1 MHNMSNKFYNYLS
14 DKIKN
19 FFKTSEIRH
28 GDKFFIQFDEE
39 YRVEEFYNTLKND
52 LDNVEEF
59 KYQHESSNVPFTTFT
74 SLLENGIKVVVVN
87 SNKVSVDYLVTLRN
101 QVTTQVGVWKD
112 TALLLI
118 CYNVIDSIYD
128 GMRNL
133 EKEDMPLNINI
144 IKDNLK
150 DEIDSS
156 KKLSKIDKVVT
167 KFYLDKKIE
176 DAFQTTLWDY
186 EDILSIINKGEI
198 EENDYK
204 NLGLFPDSMLGSYK
218 SPKAKENRLEENAEN
233 FNYVNL
239 CNQYDN
245 TKEELE
251 KRYDSTGVNL
261 LIKEDWP
268 TVDFNK
274 IHKSRE
280 KLLNFTKTLNYQE
293 NMNKFTNEGCLYWEK
308 SLKSTAAG
316 RRKRQIIIFNEDNK
330 VNEVTLKFKFD
341 GKLERTYLDKK
352 SLDICSVSNNT
363 LKINFGLLNNEPT
376 FKKVKYKHNNQARST
391 YEFNILVLPCKDDIL
406 LPIKDKYQINNKLN
420 KIVVIDDNN
429 EEISFGFGSNVQSY
443 TITQDNEVINI
454 YDEDT
459 ISIANDSAINENG
472 VINFNLVYND
482 LKIPIQI
489 KEDGTKSLPVESL
502 TIWKYKREYQENFIY
517 KNNKAVQ
524 GTNSFYLHEEF
535 KKYLKMEKE
544 LVNNSIAYGECEI
557 NGTIKKIDL
566 KLSDELQSVFD
577 RIINYYR
584 DIDNLPSLV
593 FLDNDLKLLYEE
605 FIEQYNNEI
614 ENIGKDAI
622 ISTDERKLNLI
633 KLGTIKYND
642 KILFTPLSPLNIAY
656 QLEILNQCQ
665 NEILDKPILERL
677 NPNNLLPYLYGD
689 VEKHGKNLLYKPI
702 YQKDAQEWIIFEK
715 SADVSISSTNAFIA
729 IVVKDKMNQFVSHFK
744 YLFDKKANAPIKL
757 NIININEDMEI
768 VKGIF
773 NFVRDRLDDRK
784 IKHNIPVEVNL
795 YNDNMRSTFD
805 DFFDCVNPEQ
815 LNDKFGITI
824 KSRLKDP
831 IDILRE
837 VQDNITYF
845 KHDLPDND
853 VEYAHI
859 SFYKV
864 GYEATIADDNMDQIE
879 TGLSIDGLLSS
890 ITSINTRSEYRTGF
904 GTKHI
909 LNEDNL
915 LVQTVINL
923 NELSLNYQ
931 NNGENTYK
939 KRKTI
944 ITKPMELKKDLTEVL
959 YKKSRW
965 VTFIEPSFGL
975 EYFENEGDGSLI
987 IIHYSD
993 QYSSS
998 TKYDTITVTSKSKQ
1012 YKNVMEEFLSPKLKD
1027 EDKKLISDEK
1037 LEDVIKLF
1045 NSINGEWLL
1054 KIISTYGNT
1063 DREKISIISA
1073 IKYMLAILDN
1083 KDIIWIPIS
1092 MEEILRIAGTV
1103 KLSKKEGIFDPKIL
1117 DGKYCDD
1124 LLFIGINPK
1133 NNVEVYYYPIE
1144 VKIGINNESVVKKGK
1159 EQIDKTY
1166 NLLKDQLFNCFEDT
1180 QFRNKFYRNFFMQVA
1195 LTNEQKLILNDL
1207 FNQSEIDMIDSLR
1220 SKFLNDDY
1228 NISNELEINIGKGA
1242 VVSFKQD
1249 NSFRALK
1256 KEDNNLL
1263 VELTEDDAYY
1273 GLLKSFE
1280 EINDEIHN
1288 GESEISPDYLLSNVS
1303 INDDEEI
1310 FKNDNKTKETII
1322 EPINTGEGIESRII
1336 DSPKSSFEELS
1347 GGNNGDVNDN
1357 ENLIK
1362 EEPAINDGLKQTEPS
1377 HKEEPVVITNS
1388 SIELSHTR
1396 ALIGSV
1402 DGSKHEIYWE
1412 FGNKKLGNR
1421 HLLIQGKSGQ
1431 GKTYFIQRLIMEL
1444 SKQKVPVIIID
1455 YTDGFRPDKLENEF
1469 VKVLGE
1475 NLVQHIVIKDK
1486 FPLNPFK
1493 KYQNTLFDG
1502 YSIEEDNVD
1511 VATRFVSIIGSVYN
1525 QLGIQQRNAIYEA
1538 VLRGLNNKDVMDLK
1552 DLEEELINQDSAVAT
1567 NALSQLKVFIDK
1579 NPFDTVNA
1587 FDWSDINYP
1596 SSVVTV
1602 IQLTGINK
1610 DIQKIITEMILWD
1623 LWYYK
1628 TSHGGDEKQPFAVI
1642 LDECQ
1647 NLSFGNDSPC
1657 TKILQE
1663 GRKFGWSGWF
1673 ATQFLKGKLDNNA
1686 INMLQNSEEQI
1697 YFNPPDNSVDTIAK
1711 TLTKDNADKKYW
1723 ESKLSDLKKGQ
1734 CIVYG
1739 PTVEQNELKSS
1750 KPIVVNVSPLSKE

>member
-1 MHNMSNKFYNYLS
+1 MSNKFYNYLS

-19 FFKTSEIRH
+19 FFKKSEIRR

-39 YRVEEFYNTLKND
+39 YRVDEFYNTLKND

-59 KYQHESSNVPFTTFT
+59 KYQHENSNIPFTTFT
-74 SLLENGIKVVVVN
+74 TLLDNDIKVVVVN
-87 SNKVSVDYLVTLRN
+87 SNEVSVDYLVTLRN
-101 QVTTQVGVWKD
+101 QVTTQEGVWRD

-118 CYNVIDSIYD
+118 CFDIIDSIYD

-156 KKLSKIDKVVT
+156 KDLSKVDKVVT

-176 DAFQTTLWDY
+176 DSFQTTLWDY
-186 EDILSIINKGEI
+186 EDILAIINKGEI
-198 EENDYK
+198 EVDDYK
-204 NLGLFPDSMLGSYK
+204 NLGIFPDSALETYK
-218 SPKAKENRLEENAEN
+218 SQKSKENRLEENVEN

-251 KRYDSTGVNL
+251 KRYDSTGVKL
-261 LIKEDWP
+261 LSKPDWP
-268 TVDFNK
+268 AVDFNK
-274 IHKSRE
+274 IYNSHERF
-280 KLLNFTKTLNYQE
+280 LNYTKTLNYKE
-293 NMNKFTNEGCLYWEK
+293 NLNKFTNEGCIYWEK
-308 SLKSTAAG
+308 PLKPTTAG

-330 VNEVTLKFKFD
+330 TNEVTLKFSFD
-341 GKLERTYLDKK
+341 ARLDR
-352 SLDICSVSNNT
+352 SFIANDPSVNFSISNNT
-363 LKINFGLLNNEPT
+363 LKANFNLVNNEPT
-376 FKKVKYKHNNQARST
+376 FKKIKYMHHNQAKST
-391 YEFNILVLPCKDDIL
+391 YEFNILVLPCKEDIL

-420 KIVVIDDNN
+420 KIVVIDDNS
-429 EEISFGFGSNVQSY
+429 EEISFGFGPNLQSY
-443 TITQDNEVINI
+443 SINQDNEVINI

-459 ISIANDSAINENG
+459 IKIANDSAINENG

-489 KEDGTKSLPVESL
+489 KEDSKKSLPVESL

-524 GTNSFYLHEEF
+524 GTNSFYLYDDF
-535 KKYLKMEKE
+535 KDYLKMEKQIINE
-544 LVNNSIAYGECEI
+544 SITYGERKI
-557 NGTIKKIDL
+557 GGNIKKIDL
-566 KLSDELQSVFD
+566 EIPDDLQEAFD
-577 RIINYYR
+577 RIINYYHN
-584 DIDNLPSLV
+584 IDNVPSLV

-605 FIEQYNNEI
+605 FIEQFNNEI
-614 ENIGKDAI
+614 ESIEEDAI
-622 ISTDERKLNLI
+622 LSNDKRKLNLI
-633 KLGTIKYND
+633 KLGTIKDNEN
-642 KILFTPLSPLNIAY
+642 ILFTPLSPLNIAY
-656 QLEILNQCQ
+656 QLEIANQCK

-677 NPNNLLPYLYGD
+677 SPNNLLPYLYGD
-689 VEKHGKNLLYKPI
+689 SENHEKELLYKPT
-702 YQKDAQEWIIFEK
+702 YQKDAHEWIVFEK
-715 SADVSISSTNAFIA
+715 SADVSINSTNAFIA
-729 IVVKDKMNQFVSHFK
+729 NVVKDKMNQFVSYFK
-744 YLFDKKANAPIKL
+744 YLFDKKSKSPIKL
-757 NIININEDMEI
+757 NIININEDKEI
-768 VKGIF
+768 VRGIF

-784 IKHNIPVEVNL
+784 IKHIIPVEVNL

-805 DFFDCVNPEQ
+805 DFFDCINPDQ
-815 LNDKFGITI
+815 LNEKFEINI
-824 KSRLKDP
+824 KSRVKDP
-831 IDILRE
+831 MDILRE

-845 KHDLPDND
+845 KHDSADND

-864 GYEATIADDNMDQIE
+864 GYEATIADDNMNQIE

-890 ITSINTRSEYRTGF
+890 ITSFTRTEYRTGF

-909 LNEDNL
+909 LNEDNA

-1012 YKNVMEEFLSPKLKD
+1012 YKNVMEEFLSTKISG
-1027 EDKKLISDEK
+1027 EDKNLITDEK
-1037 LEDVIKLF
+1037 LDDVIKLF

-1054 KIISTYGNT
+1054 KIITTSGNT
-1063 DREKISIISA
+1063 DREKLSIISA
-1073 IKYMLAILDN
+1073 IKYMLGILEN
-1083 KDIIWIPIS
+1083 NDIIWIPIS

-1124 LLFIGINPK
+1124 LLFIGINPNK
-1133 NNVEVYYYPIE
+1133 VEVYYYPIE
-1144 VKIGINNESVVKKGK
+1144 VKIGINNQSVIKKAR

-1166 NLLKDQLFNCFEDT
+1166 NLLKKQLFDNLNQDT

-1207 FNQSEIDMIDSLR
+1207 FEQDEIDKIDSLK

-1228 NISNELEINIGKGA
+1228 DLSTNLEPYIGKGA
-1242 VVSFKQD
+1242 IISFKQD
-1249 NSFRALK
+1249 NSFRTLK
-1256 KEDNNLL
+1256 KENDNLI
-1263 VELTEDDAYY
+1263 VELNEDDAYY
-1273 GLLKSFE
+1273 GLLKSFI
-1280 EINDEIHN
+1280 EITDDIHS
-1288 GESEISPDYLLSNVS
+1288 EDSEISSTYLLSNVNFNQSEGVPVKVDKPADIPSEPENGGTKTEPES
-1303 INDDEEI
+1303 INPTGGPDIE
-1310 FKNDNKTKETII
+1310 KPKTN
-1322 EPINTGEGIESRII
+1322 P
-1336 DSPKSSFEELS
+1336 
-1347 GGNNGDVNDN
+1347 
-1357 ENLIK
+1357 
-1362 EEPAINDGLKQTEPS
+1362 EPS
-1377 HKEEPVVITNS
+1377 VSLNS
-1388 SIELSHTR
+1388 GDLDNTR
-1396 ALIGSV
+1396 ALIGTV
-1402 DGSKHEIYWE
+1402 EGSKHEIYWE
-1412 FGNKKLGNR
+1412 FGNPKLGNR

-1469 VKVLGE
+1469 VNVLGE
-1475 NLVQHIVIKDK
+1475 DLVQHIVIKGK

-1493 KYQNTLFDG
+1493 KYQNALFDG
-1502 YSIEEDNVD
+1502 FSIEEDNVD

-1525 QLGIQQRNAIYEA
+1525 QLGIQQKNAIYQA
-1538 VLRGLNNKDVMDLK
+1538 VLTGLDKHDVMDLK
-1552 DLEEELINQDSAVAT
+1552 DLEEELINQDNAVAS

-1579 NPFDTVNA
+1579 NPFDSIND

-1596 SSVVTV
+1596 SSTVTV

-1610 DIQKIITEMILWD
+1610 DIQKIITEMVLWD

-1628 TSHGGDEKQPFAVI
+1628 TSNGGDEKQPFAVI

-1663 GRKFGWSGWF
+1663 GRKFGWSAWF

-1697 YFNPPDNSVDTIAK
+1697 YFNPPDNSVETIAK
-1711 TLTKDNADKKYW
+1711 TLTKDNVDKKHW
-1723 ESKLSDLKKGQ
+1723 ESKLSNLKKGQ

-1739 PTVEQNELKSS
+1739 PTVEKDEFMSS
-1750 KPIVVNVSPLSKE
+1750 KPIVVDVSPLSKE

>member
-1 MHNMSNKFYNYLS
+1 MRNMSNKFYNYLS
-14 DKIKN
+14 DKIKE
-19 FFKTSEIRH
+19 FFKKSEIRQ
-28 GDKFFIQFDEE
+28 GDKFFIQFDEK
-39 YRVEEFYNTLKND
+39 YRVDDFYNTLKND

-59 KYQHESSNVPFTTFT
+59 RYQHENSNVPFTTFT
-74 SLLENGIKVVVVN
+74 TLLKNGIKVVVVN

-101 QVTTQVGVWKD
+101 QVTTQEDVWKD

-118 CYNVIDSIYD
+118 CYDIIDSIYD

-156 KKLSKIDKVVT
+156 KDLSKVDKVVT

-176 DAFQTTLWDY
+176 DSFQTTLWDY
-186 EDILSIINKGEI
+186 EDILAIINKGKI

-204 NLGLFPDSMLGSYK
+204 NLGIFPDSALESYK
-218 SPKAKENRLEENAEN
+218 SQKSKENRLEENADN
-233 FNYVNL
+233 FSYVSL

-251 KRYDSTGVNL
+251 KRYDRTGVNL
-261 LIKEDWP
+261 LNKDDWH

-274 IHKSRE
+274 IYKSRE
-280 KLLNFTKTLNYQE
+280 NFLNYTKTLNYKE
-293 NMNKFTNEGCLYWEK
+293 NLNKFTNEGCIYWEK
-308 SLKSTAAG
+308 PLKPTTAG
-316 RRKRQIIIFNEDNK
+316 RRKRQIIIFNEGNK
-330 VNEVTLKFKFD
+330 TNEVTLKFSFD
-341 GKLERTYLDKK
+341 ARLDR
-352 SLDICSVSNNT
+352 DFIDNNPSVNFKISNNT
-363 LKINFGLLNNEPT
+363 LKVNFNLINNEPT
-376 FKKVKYKHNNQARST
+376 FKKIKYMHHNQAKST
-391 YEFNILVLPCKDDIL
+391 YEFNILVLPCNEDIL

-420 KIVVIDDNN
+420 KIVVIDDNS
-429 EEISFGFGSNVQSY
+429 EEISFGYGPNLQSY
-443 TITQDNEVINI
+443 SINQDNEVINI

-459 ISIANDSAINENG
+459 IKIANDSAINESG
-472 VINFNLVYND
+472 VINFSLVYND

-489 KEDGTKSLPVESL
+489 KEDSKKSRPVESL

-524 GTNSFYLHEEF
+524 GTNSFYLYDDF
-535 KKYLKMEKE
+535 KHYLKMEKQIINE
-544 LVNNSIAYGECEI
+544 SITYGECKI
-557 NGTIKKIDL
+557 GGDIKKIDL
-566 KLSDELQSVFD
+566 EMSDDLQYAFD
-577 RIINYYR
+577 RIINYYQN
-584 DIDNLPSLV
+584 IDNVPSLV
-593 FLDNDLKLLYEE
+593 FLDNDLKLLYEN
-605 FIEQYNNEI
+605 FIEQFNNEI
-614 ENIGKDAI
+614 ENIEEDAI
-622 ISTDERKLNLI
+622 LSNDKRKLNLI
-633 KLGTIKYND
+633 KLGTIKDNED
-642 KILFTPLSPLNIAY
+642 ILFTPLSPLNIAY
-656 QLEILNQCQ
+656 QLEISNQCQ

-677 NPNNLLPYLYGD
+677 SPNNLLPYLYGD
-689 VEKHGKNLLYKPI
+689 SENHEKELLYKPT
-702 YQKDAQEWIIFEK
+702 YQKDAHEWIVFEK
-715 SADVSISSTNAFIA
+715 SADVSINSTNAFIA
-729 IVVKDKMNQFVSHFK
+729 NVVKDKMNQFVSYFK
-744 YLFDKKANAPIKL
+744 YLFDKKSKSPIKI
-757 NIININEDMEI
+757 NIININEDKEI
-768 VKGIF
+768 VRGIF

-784 IKHNIPVEVNL
+784 IKHIIPVEVNL

-805 DFFDCVNPEQ
+805 DFFDCVNPDQ
-815 LNDKFGITI
+815 LNEKFDISI
-824 KSRLKDP
+824 NSRVKDP
-831 IDILRE
+831 MDILRE

-845 KHDLPDND
+845 KHDSADND
-853 VEYAHI
+853 VDYAHI

-864 GYEATIADDNMDQIE
+864 GYEATIADDNMNQIE

-890 ITSINTRSEYRTGF
+890 ITSFTRTEYRTGF
-904 GTKHI
+904 GTKNI

-1012 YKNVMEEFLSPKLKD
+1012 YKNVMEEFLSTKIHE
-1027 EDKKLISDEK
+1027 EDKNLITDEK
-1037 LEDVIKLF
+1037 LDDVIKLF

-1054 KIISTYGNT
+1054 KIITTSGNA
-1063 DREKISIISA
+1063 DREKLSIISA
-1073 IKYMLAILDN
+1073 IKYMLGILDN

-1124 LLFIGINPK
+1124 LLFIGINPNK
-1133 NNVEVYYYPIE
+1133 RVEIYYYPIE
-1144 VKIGINNESVVKKGK
+1144 VKIGINSQSVIKKGR

-1166 NLLKDQLFNCFEDT
+1166 NLLKKQLFNDLNHDT

-1195 LTNEQKLILNDL
+1195 LTNEQKLILNNL
-1207 FNQSEIDMIDSLR
+1207 FNQEEIEKIDSLK
-1220 SKFLNDDY
+1220 SKLLNDDY
-1228 NISNELEINIGKGA
+1228 DLSNNLEPYIGKGA
-1242 VVSFKQD
+1242 IISFKQD
-1249 NSFRALK
+1249 NSFRTLK
-1256 KEDNNLL
+1256 KENDNLI
-1263 VELTEDDAYY
+1263 VELNEDDAYY
-1273 GLLKSFE
+1273 GLLKSFK
-1280 EINDEIHN
+1280 EITDDIHS
-1288 GESEISPDYLLSNVS
+1288 EQSEISSTYLL
-1303 INDDEEI
+1303 
-1310 FKNDNKTKETII
+1310 
-1322 EPINTGEGIESRII
+1322 
-1336 DSPKSSFEELS
+1336 
-1347 GGNNGDVNDN
+1347 
-1357 ENLIK
+1357 
-1362 EEPAINDGLKQTEPS
+1362 
-1377 HKEEPVVITNS
+1377 S
-1388 SIELSHTR
+1388 SIELNEDDVPVERDKPKVVDSKPKEGSPEGEDEPGEVIPEPKEGDPKETTPTNPDDGKETGKESPGPVIDVGLTNDEDLSNTR
-1396 ALIGSV
+1396 ALIGTAE
-1402 DGSKHEIYWE
+1402 GSTHEIYWE
-1412 FGNKKLGNR
+1412 FGNPKLGNR

-1469 VKVLGE
+1469 VNVLGE
-1475 NLVQHIVIKDK
+1475 NLVHHIVIKDK

-1493 KYQNTLFDG
+1493 KYQNALFDG
-1502 YSIEEDNVD
+1502 FSIEEDNVD

-1525 QLGIQQRNAIYEA
+1525 QLGIQQRNAIYQA
-1538 VLRGLNNKDVMDLK
+1538 VLTGLDKKDVMDLK
-1552 DLEEELINQDSAVAT
+1552 DLEEELISQDTGVAS

-1579 NPFDTVNA
+1579 NPFDSIND

-1596 SSVVTV
+1596 SSTVTV

-1610 DIQKIITEMILWD
+1610 DIQKIITEMVLWD

-1628 TSHGGDEKQPFAVI
+1628 TSHGGDEEHPFAVI

-1697 YFNPPDNSVDTIAK
+1697 YFNPPDNSVETIAK
-1711 TLTKDNADKKYW
+1711 TLTKDSADKKHW
-1723 ESKLSDLKKGQ
+1723 ESKLSNLKKGQ

-1739 PTVEQNELKSS
+1739 PTVENKELKSS
-1750 KPIVVNVSPLSKE
+1750 KPIVVDVSPLSKE

>member
-1 MHNMSNKFYNYLS
+1 MSNKFYNYLS
-14 DKIKN
+14 DKIKD
-19 FFKTSEIRH
+19 FFKNSEIRH
-28 GDKFFIQFDEE
+28 GDKFFIQFDEK
-39 YRVEEFYNTLKND
+39 YRVDEFYDTLKND

-59 KYQHESSNVPFTTFT
+59 RYQHENSNVPFTTFT
-74 SLLENGIKVVVVN
+74 TLLKNGIKVVVVN
-87 SNKVSVDYLVTLRN
+87 SNNVSVDYLVTLRN
-101 QVTTQVGVWKD
+101 QVTSQEDVWRD

-118 CYNVIDSIYD
+118 CYDIIDSIYD

-156 KKLSKIDKVVT
+156 DNLSKVDKIVT

-204 NLGLFPDSMLGSYK
+204 NLGIFPDSALETYK
-218 SPKAKENRLEENAEN
+218 SQKSKENRLEENAEN
-233 FNYVNL
+233 FNHVSL
-239 CNQYDN
+239 CHQYDN

-251 KRYDSTGVNL
+251 KRFDSTGVNL
-261 LIKEDWP
+261 LTKPDWH

-274 IHKSRE
+274 IYKSHE
-280 KLLNFTKTLNYQE
+280 NFLNYTKTLNYKE
-293 NMNKFTNEGCLYWEK
+293 NMNKFTNEGCMYWEK
-308 SLKSTAAG
+308 PLKPTAAG
-316 RRKRQIIIFNEDNK
+316 RRKRQIIVFNEDNK
-330 VNEVTLKFKFD
+330 VNEVTFKFKFD
-341 GKLERTYLDKK
+341 GELDRTYLDKN
-352 SLDICSVSNNT
+352 SREMCSVSKNT
-363 LKINFGLLNNEPT
+363 LKINFNLINNEPT
-376 FKKVKYKHNNQARST
+376 FKKIKYKHNNQAKST
-391 YEFNILVLPCKDDIL
+391 YEFNILVLPCSEDIL

-429 EEISFGFGSNVQSY
+429 EEISFGFGSNEQSY
-443 TITQDNEVINI
+443 SITYDNEVINI

-459 ISIANDSAINENG
+459 IKIANDSAINENG

-482 LKIPIQI
+482 LKLPIQI
-489 KEDGTKSLPVESL
+489 KEEGNKSLPVESL

-517 KNNKAVQ
+517 RNNKAVQ
-524 GTNSFYLHEEF
+524 GTNSFYLHDEF
-535 KKYLKMEKE
+535 KKYLRMEKQ
-544 LVNNSIAYGECEI
+544 LINDSIAYGEREI
-557 NGTIKKIDL
+557 NGDIKKIYL
-566 KLSDELQSVFD
+566 ELSDELQSAFD
-577 RIINYYR
+577 RIIYYYQN
-584 DIDNLPSLV
+584 IDNLPSLV
-593 FLDNDLKLLYEE
+593 FLDNDLRLLYEE
-605 FIEQYNNEI
+605 FIEQYNYEVESI
-614 ENIGKDAI
+614 ENDAI
-622 ISTDERKLNLI
+622 ISSDKRKFNLI

-656 QLEILNQCQ
+656 QLEIANQCQ
-665 NEILDKPILERL
+665 KEILDKPILERL
-677 NPNNLLPYLYGD
+677 TPNNLLPYLYGD
-689 VEKHGKNLLYKPI
+689 SDKYGKNLLYKPI
-702 YQKDAQEWIIFEK
+702 YQNDAHEWIIFERNT
-715 SADVSISSTNAFIA
+715 DVSISSTNAFIA
-729 IVVKDKMNQFVSHFK
+729 GVVKDKMNQFVSHFK
-744 YLFDKKANAPIKL
+744 YLFDKKAKSPIKL
-757 NIININEDMEI
+757 NIININEDKEI

-784 IKHNIPVEVNL
+784 IKHKIPVEINL
-795 YNDNMRSTFD
+795 YNDNARSMFD
-805 DFFDCVNPEQ
+805 DFFDCVNPDQ
-815 LNDKFGITI
+815 LNEKFGIVI
-824 KSRLKDP
+824 KSRVKDSM
-831 IDILRE
+831 DILRE
-837 VQDNITYF
+837 VQDSITYF
-845 KHDLPDND
+845 KHNLPNDD

-864 GYEATIADDNMDQIE
+864 GYESTIADDNMNQIE

-890 ITSINTRSEYRTGF
+890 ITSFNTQTEYRTGF

-1012 YKNVMEEFLSPKLKD
+1012 YKNVMEEFLSKKLKKD
-1027 EDKKLISDEK
+1027 DKHLISDKK

-1144 VKIGINNESVVKKGK
+1144 VKIGINNESVVQKGR
-1159 EQIDKTY
+1159 EQINKTY
-1166 NLLKDQLFNCFEDT
+1166 DLLKNQLFDSFDDT
-1180 QFRNKFYRNFFMQVA
+1180 RFRNKFYRNFFMQVA

-1207 FNQSEIDMIDSLR
+1207 FNQNEIDLIDSLK

-1228 NISNELEINIGKGA
+1228 DMSDDLEFYIGKGA

-1256 KEDNNLL
+1256 KEDEILI

-1273 GLLKSFE
+1273 GLLKSFD
-1280 EINDEIHN
+1280 EINNEIHSDD
-1288 GESEISPDYLLSNVS
+1288 SEISSKYLLSNEN
-1303 INDDEEI
+1303 INEDEVIFENSEKTDETVINPLNEDNSTGNDEEKI
-1310 FKNDNKTKETII
+1310 EDENDN
-1322 EPINTGEGIESRII
+1322 
-1336 DSPKSSFEELS
+1336 
-1347 GGNNGDVNDN
+1347 
-1357 ENLIK
+1357 IK
-1362 EEPAINDGLKQTEPS
+1362 EEVTMENSLNNDENINPS
-1377 HKEEPVVITNS
+1377 SNEKDSVINNS
-1388 SIELSHTR
+1388 TIELSDIR
-1396 ALIGSV
+1396 ALIGTV
-1402 DGSKHEIYWE
+1402 DGSNHEICWE
-1412 FGNKKLGNR
+1412 FGNPKLGNR

-1455 YTDGFRPDKLENEF
+1455 YTDGFRPDKLEKEF
-1469 VKVLGE
+1469 VEVLGE

-1493 KYQNTLFDG
+1493 KYQNALFDG

-1525 QLGIQQRNAIYEA
+1525 QLGIQQKNEIYQA
-1538 VLRGLNNKDVMDLK
+1538 VLKGLDKKEVMDLK
-1552 DLEEELINQDSAVAT
+1552 DLEQELINQDNAVAS
-1567 NALSQLKVFIDK
+1567 NALSQLQVFIDK
-1579 NPFDTVNA
+1579 NPFDSVNA

-1596 SSVVTV
+1596 SSAVTV

-1628 TSHGGDEKQPFAVI
+1628 TSNGGDEKQPFAVI

-1711 TLTKDNADKKYW
+1711 TLTKDNSEKKYW
-1723 ESKLSDLKKGQ
+1723 ESKLSNLKKGQ

-1739 PTVEQNELKSS
+1739 PTVENNEFKSA

>member
-1 MHNMSNKFYNYLS
+1 MLNMSNKFYNYLS
-14 DKIKN
+14 DKLKD
-19 FFKTSEIRH
+19 FFKNSEIRR

-39 YRVEEFYNTLKND
+39 YRVDDFYNTLKND

-59 KYQHESSNVPFTTFT
+59 RYQHENSNVTFTTFT
-74 SLLENGIKVVVVN
+74 TSLKNGIKMVVVN

-101 QVTTQVGVWKD
+101 QVTTQEGVWKD
-112 TALLLI
+112 TALLII
-118 CYNVIDSIYD
+118 CYDIIDSIYD

-133 EKEDMPLNINI
+133 EKEDMPLNINV

-156 KKLSKIDKVVT
+156 KELSKVDKVIT

-198 EENDYK
+198 EGNDYK
-204 NLGLFPDSMLGSYK
+204 NLGLFPDSALETYK
-218 SPKAKENRLEENAEN
+218 SQKSKENRLEENADN
-233 FNYVNL
+233 FNYVSL

-261 LIKEDWP
+261 LTKSDWH

-274 IHKSRE
+274 IYDSHER
-280 KLLNFTKTLNYQE
+280 LLNYTKTLNYNE
-293 NMNKFTNEGCLYWEK
+293 NLNKFTNEGCIYWEK
-308 SLKSTAAG
+308 PQKPTTAG

-330 VNEVTLKFKFD
+330 TNEVTLKFSFDARLDRNFIDNDSSVKF
-341 GKLERTYLDKK
+341 K
-352 SLDICSVSNNT
+352 ISNNA
-363 LKINFGLLNNEPT
+363 LKVNFNLTNNEPT
-376 FKKVKYKHNNQARST
+376 FKKIKYRHHNQAKST
-391 YEFNILVLPCKDDIL
+391 YEFNILVLPCKEDVLI
-406 LPIKDKYQINNKLN
+406 PIKDKYQINNKLN
-420 KIVVIDDNN
+420 RIVIIDDNS
-429 EEISFGFGSNVQSY
+429 EEISFGFGPNLQNYSIN
-443 TITQDNEVINI
+443 QDNEVINL

-459 ISIANDSAINENG
+459 IKIANDSVINENG

-482 LKIPIQI
+482 LRIPIQI
-489 KEDGTKSLPVESL
+489 KEDSTKSRPVESL

-517 KNNKAVQ
+517 KNNKAIQ
-524 GTNSFYLHEEF
+524 GTNSFYLYDDF
-535 KKYLKMEKE
+535 KHYLNMEKQIINE
-544 LVNNSIAYGECEI
+544 SITYGECKI
-557 NGTIKKIDL
+557 GGDIKKIDL
-566 KLSDELQSVFD
+566 EISDDLQNAFD
-577 RIINYYR
+577 SIINYYQA
-584 DIDNLPSLV
+584 IDNVPSLV
-593 FLDNDLKLLYEE
+593 FLDNDLKHLYEE
-605 FIEQYNNEI
+605 FIEQFNNEI
-614 ENIGKDAI
+614 ESIEKGAI
-622 ISTDERKLNLI
+622 LSNDKTKLNLI
-633 KLGTIKYND
+633 KLGTIKDNEN
-642 KILFTPLSPLNIAY
+642 ILFTPLSPLNIAY
-656 QLEILNQCQ
+656 QLEISNQCQ
-665 NEILDKPILERL
+665 NEILDNPILERL
-677 NPNNLLPYLYGD
+677 SPNNLLPYLYGD
-689 VEKHGKNLLYKPI
+689 SEKNEKELLYKPT
-702 YQKDAQEWIIFEK
+702 YQKDAHEWVVFEK
-715 SADVSISSTNAFIA
+715 SEDVSINSTNAFIA
-729 IVVKDKMNQFVSHFK
+729 NVVKDKMNQFVSYFK
-744 YLFDKKANAPIKL
+744 YLFDKKSKSPIKL
-757 NIININEDMEI
+757 NIININEDEEI

-784 IKHNIPVEVNL
+784 IKHIIPVEVNL
-795 YNDNMRSTFD
+795 YNDNARSAFD
-805 DFFDCVNPEQ
+805 DFFECTTPDQ
-815 LNDKFGITI
+815 LNEEFKISI
-824 KSRLKDP
+824 KSRVKDP
-831 IDILRE
+831 MDILRE

-845 KHDLPDND
+845 KHDSAGND

-864 GYEATIADDNMDQIE
+864 GYEATIADDIMDQIE

-890 ITSINTRSEYRTGF
+890 ITSFTRTEYRTGF

-915 LVQTVINL
+915 LVQTTINL

-931 NNGENTYK
+931 KNGENTYK
-939 KRKTI
+939 KRITI
-944 ITKPMELKKDLTEVL
+944 ITKPMELKKDFAEVL

-1012 YKNVMEEFLSPKLKD
+1012 YKNVMEEFLSTKINE
-1027 EDKKLISDEK
+1027 EDKDLITDDKLDN
-1037 LEDVIKLF
+1037 VIKLF

-1054 KIISTYGNT
+1054 KIITTSGNT
-1063 DREKISIISA
+1063 DREKLSIISA
-1073 IKYMLAILDN
+1073 IKYMLGILDN
-1083 KDIIWIPIS
+1083 DDIIWIPIS

-1124 LLFIGINPK
+1124 LLFIGINP
-1133 NNVEVYYYPIE
+1133 NRVEVYYYPIE
-1144 VKIGINNESVVKKGK
+1144 VKIGINNQNVIEKGM

-1166 NLLKDQLFNCFEDT
+1166 NLLKKQLFNNLNQDT

-1207 FNQSEIDMIDSLR
+1207 FDQEEIDKIDSLK
-1220 SKFLNDDY
+1220 SKLLNDDY
-1228 NISNELEINIGKGA
+1228 DLSSNLESYIGKGA
-1242 VVSFKQD
+1242 IISFKQD
-1249 NSFRALK
+1249 NSFRTLK
-1256 KEDNNLL
+1256 KENNNLI
-1263 VELTEDDAYY
+1263 VELNEDDAYY
-1273 GLLKSFE
+1273 GLLKSFK
-1280 EINDEIHN
+1280 EITEDIH
-1288 GESEISPDYLLSNVS
+1288 SEQSELSSEYLLSNVNLNENTNVPVGS
-1303 INDDEEI
+1303 NGFSGI
-1310 FKNDNKTKETII
+1310 II
-1322 EPINTGEGIESRII
+1322 EHG
-1336 DSPKSSFEELS
+1336 
-1347 GGNNGDVNDN
+1347 N
-1357 ENLIK
+1357 ENSEGGIIK
-1362 EEPAINDGLKQTEPS
+1362 GGKGKKGKEPTGPVNGGSTVEPVNVPPNTNQEPS
-1377 HKEEPVVITNS
+1377 DSTT
-1388 SIELSHTR
+1388 IEDLNDTR
-1396 ALIGSV
+1396 ALIGAGE
-1402 DGSKHEIYWE
+1402 GSTHEIYWE
-1412 FGNKKLGNR
+1412 FGNPKLGNR

-1469 VKVLGE
+1469 IDVLGDD
-1475 NLVQHIVIKDK
+1475 LVQHIIIKDK

-1525 QLGIQQRNAIYEA
+1525 QLGIQQRSAIYEA
-1538 VLRGLNNKDVMDLK
+1538 VLRGLNKKEVMDLK
-1552 DLEEELINQDSAVAT
+1552 DLEQELINQDTAVAS

-1579 NPFDTVNA
+1579 NPFDSVNA

-1610 DIQKIITEMILWD
+1610 DIQKIITEMVLWD

-1628 TSHGGDEKQPFAVI
+1628 TSHGGDEKHPFAVI

-1697 YFNPPDNSVDTIAK
+1697 YFNPPDNSVETIAK

-1739 PTVEQNELKSS
+1739 PTVVNNELISS

>member
-1 MHNMSNKFYNYLS
+1 MHNMSNKFYNYMS

-19 FFKTSEIRH
+19 FFENTEIRQ

-39 YRVEEFYNTLKND
+39 YRVDDFFNALKND
-52 LDNVEEF
+52 LDNVVEF
-59 KYQHESSNVPFTTFT
+59 KYQHENSNVSFTTFST
-74 SLLENGIKVVVVN
+74 LLKNGIKVVVVN
-87 SNKVSVDYLVTLRN
+87 SNAVSVDYLVTLRN
-101 QVTTQVGVWKD
+101 QVTTQEGVWKN
-112 TALLLI
+112 TSLLII
-118 CYNVIDSIYD
+118 CYNIIDSIYD

-133 EKEDMPLNINI
+133 EKEDMPLNINV

-156 KKLSKIDKVVT
+156 KLSKIDKVIT
-167 KFYLDKKIE
+167 KFYLDKKMD

-198 EENDYK
+198 EEKDYK
-204 NLGLFPDSMLGSYK
+204 NLGLFPDSMLESYK
-218 SPKAKENRLEENAEN
+218 SSKAKENRLEENAYN
-233 FNYVNL
+233 FNYVNISS
-239 CNQYDN
+239 QYDN
-245 TKEELE
+245 KREELE
-251 KRYDSTGVNL
+251 KRYDNTGVNL
-261 LIKEDWP
+261 LIKDDWY

-274 IHKSRE
+274 IHNSHE
-280 KLLNFTKTLNYQE
+280 KLLNFTKSLNYHE

-316 RRKRQIIIFNEDNK
+316 RRKRQIIVFNEDNK
-330 VNEVTLKFKFD
+330 ANEVTFKFKFD
-341 GKLERTYLDKK
+341 GNLDRTYLDKN
-352 SLDICSVSNNT
+352 SQGLCSISKNI
-363 LKINFGLLNNEPT
+363 LKINFDVLTNQPT
-376 FKKVKYKHNNQARST
+376 FKKIKYKHNNQAKST
-391 YEFNILVLPCKDDIL
+391 YEFNILVLPCKEDIL
-406 LPIKDKYQINNKLN
+406 IPIKDKYQINNKLN

-429 EEISFGFGSNVQSY
+429 EEISFGFGSNIQSY
-443 TITQDNEVINI
+443 SIGQDNEVINI

-459 ISIANDSAINENG
+459 ITIANDSAVNEDG
-472 VINFNLVYND
+472 VINFHLVYND

-489 KEDGTKSLPVESL
+489 KEDGNRSLPVESL
-502 TIWKYKREYQENFIY
+502 VLWKYKREYQENFIY
-517 KNNKAVQ
+517 KNNKAIQ
-524 GTNSFYLHEEF
+524 GTNSFYIYDEF
-535 KKYLKMEKE
+535 KKYLRMEKDII
-544 LVNNSIAYGECEI
+544 NDSIAYGKREI
-557 NGTIKKIDL
+557 NGNIKKIDL
-566 KLSDELQSVFD
+566 ELSDELQNAFNN
-577 RIINYYR
+577 IIDYYR
-584 DIDNLPSLV
+584 NIDNLPSLV
-593 FLDNDLKLLYEE
+593 FLDNDLQLLYKE
-605 FIEQYNNEI
+605 FINQYNNEI
-614 ENIGKDAI
+614 ESIGEDEV
-622 ISTDERKLNLI
+622 ISNDKRKLNLI
-633 KLGTIKYND
+633 KLGTIEDND

-656 QLEILNQCQ
+656 QLEISNQCQ

-677 NPNNLLPYLYGD
+677 TPNNLLPYLYGD

-702 YQKDAQEWIIFEK
+702 YQKDAQEWIIFER

-729 IVVKDKMNQFVSHFK
+729 IVVKDKMNQFISHFK
-744 YLFDKKANAPIKL
+744 YLFDKKAKSPIKL

-784 IKHNIPVEVNL
+784 IKHKIPVEVNL

-805 DFFDCVNPEQ
+805 DFFDCVTPEQ
-815 LNDKFGITI
+815 LNEKFGITI
-824 KSRLKDP
+824 KSRVKDP
-831 IDILRE
+831 MDILRE
-837 VQDNITYF
+837 VQDSITYF
-845 KHDLPDND
+845 KHDLPDKD

-864 GYEATIADDNMDQIE
+864 GYDATIADDNMNQIE
-879 TGLSIDGLLSS
+879 TGLSIEGLLSS
-890 ITSINTRSEYRTGF
+890 ITSFNTRSEYRTGF

-915 LVQTVINL
+915 LVETVINI

-931 NNGENTYK
+931 NNGKNTYK

-944 ITKPMELKKDLTEVL
+944 ITLPMELKKDLTEVL

-965 VTFIEPSFGL
+965 VTFIEPTFGL

-1012 YKNVMEEFLSPKLKD
+1012 YKNVMEEFLGKKLKK
-1027 EDKKLISDEK
+1027 EDKHLISDEK

-1083 KDIIWIPIS
+1083 NDIIWIPIS

-1144 VKIGINNESVVKKGK
+1144 VKIGINNESVVKKGM
-1159 EQIDKTY
+1159 EQINKTY
-1166 NLLKDQLFNCFEDT
+1166 DLLKDQLFDSLEDT
-1180 QFRNKFYRNFFMQVA
+1180 RFRNKFYRNFFMQVA

-1207 FNQSEIDMIDSLR
+1207 FNQNEIDMIDSLK

-1228 NISNELEINIGKGA
+1228 DISDDLEVYIGKGA
-1242 VVSFKQD
+1242 VVSFKKD
-1249 NSFRALK
+1249 NSFRTLK
-1256 KEDNNLL
+1256 KENDSLI

-1273 GLLKSFE
+1273 GLLKSFD
-1280 EINDEIHN
+1280 EINNEIHN
-1288 GESEISPDYLLSNVS
+1288 GSSDISPDYLLSNIDINETEDDSNETV
-1303 INDDEEI
+1303 IKPLNDDDTLDDYNEPENDDEESEGDSL
-1310 FKNDNKTKETII
+1310 NTTKSIREDETDSIKQI
-1322 EPINTGEGIESRII
+1322 DELPKDESTEVINSDI
-1336 DSPKSSFEELS
+1336 KLS
-1347 GGNNGDVNDN
+1347 D
-1357 ENLIK
+1357 
-1362 EEPAINDGLKQTEPS
+1362 
-1377 HKEEPVVITNS
+1377 
-1388 SIELSHTR
+1388 TR
-1396 ALIGSV
+1396 ALIGTV
-1402 DGSKHEIYWE
+1402 EGSKHEIYWE
-1412 FGNKKLGNR
+1412 FGNSKLGNR

-1469 VKVLGE
+1469 VEVLGK
-1475 NLVQHIVIKDK
+1475 NLVQHIVIRDK

-1525 QLGIQQRNAIYEA
+1525 QLGIQQKNEIYQA
-1538 VLRGLNNKDVMDLK
+1538 VLRGLDKKDVMDLK
-1552 DLEEELINQDSAVAT
+1552 DLEQELINQDNTVAS
-1567 NALSQLKVFIDK
+1567 NALSQLQVFIDK
-1579 NPFDTVNA
+1579 NPFDSVNA

-1596 SSVVTV
+1596 SSTVTV

-1647 NLSFGNDSPC
+1647 NLNFGNDSPC

-1697 YFNPPDNSVDTIAK
+1697 YFNPPDNSVETIAK

-1723 ESKLSDLKKGQ
+1723 ESKLSSLKKGQ

-1739 PTVEQNELKSS
+1739 PTVENNELKSS

>member
-1 MHNMSNKFYNYLS
+1 MSNKFYNYLS

-19 FFKTSEIRH
+19 FFKNSEIRH
-28 GDKFFIQFDEE
+28 GDKFFVQFDEK
-39 YRVEEFYNTLKND
+39 YRVDDFYNTLKND

-59 KYQHESSNVPFTTFT
+59 RYKHEHSNVSFTTFST
-74 SLLENGIKVVVVN
+74 LLKNGIKVVVVN
-87 SNKVSVDYLVTLRN
+87 SNNVSVDYLVTLRN
-101 QVTTQVGVWKD
+101 QVTTQEGVWKD

-118 CYNVIDSIYD
+118 CYDIIDSIYD

-156 KKLSKIDKVVT
+156 ESLSKVDKVVT
-167 KFYLDKKIE
+167 KFYLDKKME
-176 DAFQTTLWDY
+176 DSFQTTLWDY
-186 EDILSIINKGEI
+186 EDILAIINKGEI
-198 EENDYK
+198 EERDYK
-204 NLGLFPDSMLGSYK
+204 NLGIFPDSSLETYK
-218 SPKAKENRLEENAEN
+218 SQKSKEKRLKENADN
-233 FNYVNL
+233 FNYVST

-251 KRYDSTGVNL
+251 KRYDSKGVDL
-261 LIKEDWP
+261 LSKPDWP
-268 TVDFNK
+268 RVDFDK
-274 IHKSRE
+274 VYKSHE
-280 KLLNFTKTLNYQE
+280 SFLNYTKTLNYKE
-293 NMNKFTNEGCLYWEK
+293 NLNKFTNEGCIYWEK
-308 SLKSTAAG
+308 PQNLAAAG

-330 VNEVTLKFKFD
+330 ANEVTLKFSFD
-341 GKLERTYLDKK
+341 AHLDRTFIDDKDPSIK
-352 SLDICSVSNNT
+352 YNISNNDYT
-363 LKINFGLLNNEPT
+363 LKVNFKLVNGEPT
-376 FKKVKYKHNNQARST
+376 FKKIKYMHHDQAKST
-391 YEFNILVLPCKDDIL
+391 YEFNILVLPCKEDIL

-420 KIVVIDDNN
+420 RIVVIDDNS
-429 EEISFGFGSNVQSY
+429 EEISFGFGDNLQNY
-443 TITQDNEVINI
+443 TINQDNEVINI

-459 ISIANDSAINENG
+459 IKIANDSVINENG

-489 KEDGTKSLPVESL
+489 KEDKNKARPVESL
-502 TIWKYKREYQENFIY
+502 TIWKYKREYQQNFIY

-524 GTNSFYLHEEF
+524 GTNSFYLYPDF
-535 KKYLKMEKE
+535 KHYLKMEKQIINE
-544 LVNNSIAYGECEI
+544 SIAYGECNI
-557 NGTIKKIDL
+557 NGDIKKIDL
-566 KLSDELQSVFD
+566 EISDELRNIFD

-584 DIDNLPSLV
+584 DIDNVPSLV

-605 FIEQYNNEI
+605 FIEQFNNEI
-614 ENIGKDAI
+614 EGIEEDAI
-622 ISTDERKLNLI
+622 LSNDRRKLNLI
-633 KLGTIKYND
+633 KVGTIKDNEN
-642 KILFTPLSPLNIAY
+642 ILFTPLSPLNIAY
-656 QLEILNQCQ
+656 QLEIANQCQ

-677 NPNNLLPYLYGD
+677 SPNNLLPYLYGD
-689 VEKHGKNLLYKPI
+689 SENHEKELLYKPT
-702 YQKDAQEWIIFEK
+702 YQKDAHEWVVFEK
-715 SADVSISSTNAFIA
+715 SVDVSINSTNAFIA
-729 IVVKDKMNQFVSHFK
+729 NVVKDKMNQFVSYFK
-744 YLFDKKANAPIKL
+744 YLFDKQSKSPIKL
-757 NIININEDMEI
+757 NIININEDKEI
-768 VKGIF
+768 VRGIF

-784 IKHNIPVEVNL
+784 INHIIPVEINL
-795 YNDNMRSTFD
+795 YNDNMRSAFD
-805 DFFDCVNPEQ
+805 DFFDCTTPEQ
-815 LNDKFGITI
+815 LNEKFEISI
-824 KSRLKDP
+824 KSRVKDSM
-831 IDILRE
+831 DILKE

-845 KHDLPDND
+845 KHNAADNN

-864 GYEATIADDNMDQIE
+864 GHEATIADDNMNQIE

-890 ITSINTRSEYRTGF
+890 ITSFTRAEYRTGF

-923 NELSLNYQ
+923 NELSFNYQ

-939 KRKTI
+939 KHLTV

-1012 YKNVMEEFLSPKLKD
+1012 YKNVMEEFLSTKINE
-1027 EDKKLISDEK
+1027 EDKDLITDEK
-1037 LEDVIKLF
+1037 LDDVIKLF

-1054 KIISTYGNT
+1054 KIITTSGNA
-1063 DREKISIISA
+1063 DREKLSIISA
-1073 IKYMLAILDN
+1073 IKYMLGILDN
-1083 KDIIWIPIS
+1083 DDIIWIPIS

-1133 NNVEVYYYPIE
+1133 AVEVYYYPIE
-1144 VKIGINNESVVKKGK
+1144 VKIGINNQSVIKKGR

-1166 NLLKDQLFNCFEDT
+1166 NLLKKQLFNNLNQDT

-1207 FNQSEIDMIDSLR
+1207 FEQAEIDKIDSLK
-1220 SKFLNDDY
+1220 SKLLNDDY
-1228 NISNELEINIGKGA
+1228 CLSSNLESYIGKGA
-1242 VVSFKQD
+1242 IISFKQD
-1249 NSFRALK
+1249 NSFRTLK
-1256 KEDNNLL
+1256 KENDNLI
-1263 VELTEDDAYY
+1263 VELNEDDAYY
-1273 GLLKSFE
+1273 GLLKSFK
-1280 EINDEIHN
+1280 EITDDIHS
-1288 GESEISPDYLLSNVS
+1288 EQSEISSKYLLSNVDINEDVDVEMGDDESTS
-1303 INDDEEI
+1303 ILEPKEEDSEEDTLNSNEITGDNDDENEI
-1310 FKNDNKTKETII
+1310 EQEVTNPVENSDSTE
-1322 EPINTGEGIESRII
+1322 ES
-1336 DSPKSSFEELS
+1336 
-1347 GGNNGDVNDN
+1347 VNDVDDTN
-1357 ENLIK
+1357 
-1362 EEPAINDGLKQTEPS
+1362 P
-1377 HKEEPVVITNS
+1377 EPVDSTNG
-1388 SIELSHTR
+1388 EDLTNAR
-1396 ALIGSV
+1396 ALIGTV
-1402 DGSKHEIYWE
+1402 HGSKHKIYWE
-1412 FGNKKLGNR
+1412 FGNPKLGNR

-1455 YTDGFRPDKLENEF
+1455 YTDGFRPDKLEKEF
-1469 VKVLGE
+1469 VDVLGE

-1493 KYQNTLFDG
+1493 KYQNMLFDG
-1502 YSIEEDNVD
+1502 FSIEEDNVD

-1525 QLGIQQRNAIYEA
+1525 QLGIQQRNAIYQA
-1538 VLRGLNNKDVMDLK
+1538 VLMGLDKKDVMDLS
-1552 DLEEELINQDSAVAT
+1552 DLEQELINQDTAVAS

-1579 NPFDTVNA
+1579 NPFDSIND

-1596 SSVVTV
+1596 SSAVTV

-1610 DIQKIITEMILWD
+1610 DIQKIITEMVLWD

-1697 YFNPPDNSVDTIAK
+1697 YFNPPDNSVETIAK

-1723 ESKLSDLKKGQ
+1723 ETQLSDLKKGQ

-1739 PTVEQNELKSS
+1739 PTLENNELRSS

>member
-39 YRVEEFYNTLKND
+39 YRVDDFYNTLKND

-59 KYQHESSNVPFTTFT
+59 KYQHESSDVPFTTFT
-74 SLLENGIKVVVVN
+74 TLLKNGIKVVVVN
-87 SNKVSVDYLVTLRN
+87 SNNVSVDYLVTLRN
-101 QVTTQVGVWKD
+101 QVTTQDGVWKD

-156 KKLSKIDKVVT
+156 KNLSKIDKVVA

-218 SPKAKENRLEENAEN
+218 SPKAKENRLEENADN

-245 TKEELE
+245 PKEELE
-251 KRYDSTGVNL
+251 KKYDSAGVKL
-261 LIKEDWP
+261 LTKPDWP

-274 IHKSRE
+274 IYKSHE
-280 KLLNFTKTLNYQE
+280 KLLNFTKSLNYQE

-308 SLKSTAAG
+308 PQKPSPAG
-316 RRKRQIIIFNEDNK
+316 RRKRQIIIFNEGNK

-352 SLDICSVSNNT
+352 SLDICRVSSNT
-363 LKINFGLLNNEPT
+363 LKINFELLNNEPT
-376 FKKVKYKHNNQARST
+376 FKKVKYKHNNQAKST
-391 YEFNILVLPCKDDIL
+391 YEFNILVLPCKEDIL
-406 LPIKDKYQINNKLN
+406 IPIKDKYQINNRQN

-429 EEISFGFGSNVQSY
+429 EQISFGFGSNIQSY

-454 YDEDT
+454 YDDDAIT
-459 ISIANDSAINENG
+459 IANDSVINENG

-489 KEDGTKSLPVESL
+489 KEDGNKSLPVESL

-524 GTNSFYLHEEF
+524 GTNSFYLHDEF
-535 KKYLKMEKE
+535 KKYLNMEKE
-544 LVNNSIAYGECEI
+544 LIDDSIVYGEREI

-566 KLSDELQSVFD
+566 KLSDELQSVFN

-584 DIDNLPSLV
+584 DINNLPSLV
-593 FLDNDLKLLYEE
+593 FLDNDLKALYKE
-605 FIEQYNNEI
+605 FIELYNNEI
-614 ENIGKDAI
+614 ENIEKDSI
-622 ISTDERKLNLI
+622 ISSDERKLNLI
-633 KLGTIKYND
+633 KLGTIKDND

-656 QLEILNQCQ
+656 QLEITNQCQ

-689 VEKHGKNLLYKPI
+689 VERHGKNLLYKPI
-702 YQKDAQEWIIFEK
+702 YQKDAQEWIVFEK

-784 IKHNIPVEVNL
+784 IKHKIPVEVNL

-815 LNDKFGITI
+815 LNERFGITI
-824 KSRLKDP
+824 KSRVKDP

-845 KHDLPDND
+845 KHDLPNND

-890 ITSINTRSEYRTGF
+890 ITSFNTRSEYRTGF
-904 GTKHI
+904 GTKHV

-944 ITKPMELKKDLTEVL
+944 ITKPMELKKDLTGVL

-1012 YKNVMEEFLSPKLKD
+1012 YKNVMEEFLSKKLKD
-1027 EDKKLISDEK
+1027 EDKKLITDEK

-1073 IKYMLAILDN
+1073 IKYMLAVLDN
-1083 KDIIWIPIS
+1083 KNIIWIPIS

-1124 LLFIGINPK
+1124 LLFVGINPK

-1166 NLLKDQLFNCFEDT
+1166 NLLKDQLFDRFEDT

-1207 FNQSEIDMIDSLR
+1207 FNQSEIDLIDSLK

-1228 NISNELEINIGKGA
+1228 NISNNLEVYIGKGA

-1256 KEDNNLL
+1256 NEDNSLI

-1273 GLLKSFE
+1273 GLLKSFD
-1280 EINDEIHN
+1280 EINAEIHN
-1288 GESEISPDYLLSNVS
+1288 EESEISPEYLLSNKN
-1303 INDDEEI
+1303 INGNEDIFGNDD
-1310 FKNDNKTKETII
+1310 KTKEII
-1322 EPINTGEGIESRII
+1322 INPL
-1336 DSPKSSFEELS
+1336 D
-1347 GGNNGDVNDN
+1347 
-1357 ENLIK
+1357 ENTQT
-1362 EEPAINDGLKQTEPS
+1362 INDINESENNSEREFEDNIHNIDNYNDDNKGPTMDDDSKHVETP
-1377 HKEEPVVITNS
+1377 HKESEVITNPV
-1388 SIELSHTR
+1388 IELSDTR
-1396 ALIGSV
+1396 ALIGTV

-1412 FGNKKLGNR
+1412 FGNSKMGNR

-1469 VKVLGE
+1469 INVLGE

-1493 KYQNTLFDG
+1493 KYQNTLFDDV
-1502 YSIEEDNVD
+1502 SIEEDNVD

-1525 QLGIQQRNAIYEA
+1525 QLGIQQRNAIYQA
-1538 VLRGLNNKDVMDLK
+1538 VLMGLDKNGVMDLK
-1552 DLEEELINQDSAVAT
+1552 DLEQELINQDSAVAS

-1579 NPFDTVNA
+1579 NPFDSVND

-1628 TSHGGDEKQPFAVI
+1628 TSNGGDEKQPFAVI

-1739 PTVEQNELKSS
+1739 HTVENNELKSS
-1750 KPIVVNVSPLSKE
+1750 KPIVVNVSPLSKK

>member
-1 MHNMSNKFYNYLS
+1 MRNMSNKFYNYLS

-19 FFKTSEIRH
+19 FFEKSEIRH

-39 YRVEEFYNTLKND
+39 YRVDDFYNTLKKD

-59 KYQHESSNVPFTTFT
+59 KYQHESSNIPFTTFT
-74 SLLENGIKVVVVN
+74 TLLKNNIKVVVVN

-101 QVTTQVGVWKD
+101 QVTTQEDVWKN

-118 CYNVIDSIYD
+118 CYDIIDSIYD

-133 EKEDMPLNINI
+133 EKEDIPLNINI

-156 KKLSKIDKVVT
+156 KDLSKVDKVVT

-176 DAFQTTLWDY
+176 DSFQTTLWDY
-186 EDILSIINKGEI
+186 EDILAIINKGEI

-204 NLGLFPDSMLGSYK
+204 NLGIFPDSALETYK
-218 SPKAKENRLEENAEN
+218 SQKSKENRLEENAEH
-233 FNYVNL
+233 FNYVSL

-261 LIKEDWP
+261 LTKPDWP

-274 IHKSRE
+274 IFASRE
-280 KLLNFTKTLNYQE
+280 RFLNYTKTLNYKE
-293 NMNKFTNEGCLYWEK
+293 NLNKFTNEGCIYWEK
-308 SLKSTAAG
+308 PLKPTTAG

-330 VNEVTLKFKFD
+330 TDEVTLKFSFDARLDRKFIVND
-341 GKLERTYLDKK
+341 P
-352 SLDICSVSNNT
+352 SVNFSISNNS
-363 LKINFGLLNNEPT
+363 LKVNFNLVNNEPT
-376 FKKVKYKHNNQARST
+376 FKKIKYTHHNQAKST
-391 YEFNILVLPCKDDIL
+391 YEFNILVLPSKEDIL

-420 KIVVIDDNN
+420 KIVVIDDNS
-429 EEISFGFGSNVQSY
+429 EEISFGFGPNIQSY
-443 TITQDNEVINI
+443 SINQDNEVINI

-459 ISIANDSAINENG
+459 IKIANDSAINESG
-472 VINFNLVYND
+472 VINFSLVYNG
-482 LKIPIQI
+482 LRIPIQI
-489 KEDGTKSLPVESL
+489 KEDSTKSRPVESL
-502 TIWKYKREYQENFIY
+502 TIWKYKREFQENFIY

-524 GTNSFYLHEEF
+524 GTNSFYLHEDF
-535 KKYLKMEKE
+535 KKYLKMEKQIINE
-544 LVNNSIAYGECEI
+544 SIAYGECKI
-557 NGTIKKIDL
+557 SGDIKKIELDISDDL
-566 KLSDELQSVFD
+566 QNAFD
-577 RIINYYR
+577 RIIEYYQN
-584 DIDNLPSLV
+584 IDNVPSLV

-605 FIEQYNNEI
+605 FIEQFNYEI
-614 ENIGKDAI
+614 ESIEKDAI
-622 ISTDERKLNLI
+622 LSNDERKLNLI
-633 KLGTIKYND
+633 KLGTLKDNEN
-642 KILFTPLSPLNIAY
+642 ILFTPLSPLNIAY
-656 QLEILNQCQ
+656 QLEITNQCQ

-677 NPNNLLPYLYGD
+677 SPNNLLPYLYGD
-689 VEKHGKNLLYKPI
+689 SENHEKELLYKPT
-702 YQKDAQEWIIFEK
+702 YQKDAHEWLVFEK
-715 SADVSISSTNAFIA
+715 SVDVSINSTNAFIA
-729 IVVKDKMNQFVSHFK
+729 NVVKDKMNQFVSYFK
-744 YLFDKKANAPIKL
+744 YLFDKKSKSPIKL
-757 NIININEDMEI
+757 NIININEDTEI
-768 VKGIF
+768 VRGIF

-784 IKHNIPVEVNL
+784 IKHTIPVEVNL
-795 YNDNMRSTFD
+795 YNDNMRSAFD
-805 DFFDCVNPEQ
+805 DFFDCINPNQ
-815 LNDKFGITI
+815 LNEKFGITI
-824 KSRLKDP
+824 KSRVKDP
-831 IDILRE
+831 MDILRE

-845 KHDLPDND
+845 KHNSADND

-864 GYEATIADDNMDQIE
+864 GYEATIADDNMNQIE

-890 ITSINTRSEYRTGF
+890 ITSFTRTEYRTGF
-904 GTKHI
+904 GTNHV

-1012 YKNVMEEFLSPKLKD
+1012 YKNVMEEFLSTKINS
-1027 EDKKLISDEK
+1027 EDKHLITDEK
-1037 LEDVIKLF
+1037 LDDVIKLF

-1054 KIISTYGNT
+1054 KIITTSGNA
-1063 DREKISIISA
+1063 DREKLSIISA
-1073 IKYMLAILDN
+1073 IKYMLGILDN
-1083 KDIIWIPIS
+1083 DDIIWIPIS

-1124 LLFIGINPK
+1124 LLFIGINPNRK
-1133 NNVEVYYYPIE
+1133 VEVYYYPIE
-1144 VKIGINNESVVKKGK
+1144 VKIGINNQSVIKKGG
-1159 EQIDKTY
+1159 EQIEKTY
-1166 NLLKDQLFNCFEDT
+1166 NLLKKQLFNNLNQDT

-1207 FNQSEIDMIDSLR
+1207 FDQEEIDKIDSLK
-1220 SKFLNDDY
+1220 SKLLNDDY
-1228 NISNELEINIGKGA
+1228 ELSNNLEHYIGKGA
-1242 VVSFKQD
+1242 IISFKQD
-1249 NSFRALK
+1249 NSFRTLK
-1256 KEDNNLL
+1256 KENDNLI
-1263 VELTEDDAYY
+1263 VELNEDDAYY
-1273 GLLKSFE
+1273 GLLKSFK
-1280 EINDEIHN
+1280 EITDDIQ
-1288 GESEISPDYLLSNVS
+1288 SEQSEMSSTYLLSRIDINEEENVPLEDGKPDS
-1303 INDDEEI
+1303 VTPESEDVDSEGGDKPEGSAPESEDVDSEGGDKPEGSTPESNGGISNPSDSDDE
-1310 FKNDNKTKETII
+1310 KET
-1322 EPINTGEGIESRII
+1322 GKES
-1336 DSPKSSFEELS
+1336 
-1347 GGNNGDVNDN
+1347 NGSVNDVD
-1357 ENLIK
+1357 L
-1362 EEPAINDGLKQTEPS
+1362 ND
-1377 HKEEPVVITNS
+1377 
-1388 SIELSHTR
+1388 TR
-1396 ALIGSV
+1396 ALIGTAE
-1402 DGSKHEIYWE
+1402 GSKHEIYWE
-1412 FGNKKLGNR
+1412 FGNPKLGNR

-1469 VKVLGE
+1469 VNVLGE
-1475 NLVQHIVIKDK
+1475 NLVHHIVIKDK

-1493 KYQNTLFDG
+1493 KYQNALFDG
-1502 YSIEEDNVD
+1502 LSIEEDNVD

-1525 QLGIQQRNAIYEA
+1525 QLGIQQRNAIYQA
-1538 VLRGLNNKDVMDLK
+1538 VLTGLDKKEVMDLK
-1552 DLEEELINQDSAVAT
+1552 DLEQELFNQDNAVAS

-1579 NPFDTVNA
+1579 NPFDSIND

-1628 TSHGGDEKQPFAVI
+1628 TSNGGDEKQPFAVI

-1697 YFNPPDNSVDTIAK
+1697 YFNPPDNSVETIAK
-1711 TLTKDNADKKYW
+1711 TLTKDSADKKYW
-1723 ESKLSDLKKGQ
+1723 ESKLSSLKKGQ

-1739 PTVEQNELKSS
+1739 PTVENNELKSS
-1750 KPIVVNVSPLSKE
+1750 KPIVVDVSPLSKE

>member
-19 FFKTSEIRH
+19 FFKTSEICH

-39 YRVEEFYNTLKND
+39 YRVDDFYNTLKND

-59 KYQHESSNVPFTTFT
+59 KYQHESSDVPFTTFT
-74 SLLENGIKVVVVN
+74 TLLKNGIKVVVVN
-87 SNKVSVDYLVTLRN
+87 SNNVSVDYLVTLRN
-101 QVTTQVGVWKD
+101 QVTTQDGVWKD

-156 KKLSKIDKVVT
+156 KNLSKIDKVVA

-218 SPKAKENRLEENAEN
+218 SPKAKENRLEENADN

-245 TKEELE
+245 PKEELE
-251 KRYDSTGVNL
+251 KKYDSAGVKL
-261 LIKEDWP
+261 LTKPDWP

-274 IHKSRE
+274 IYKSHE
-280 KLLNFTKTLNYQE
+280 KLLNFTKSLNYQE

-308 SLKSTAAG
+308 PQKPSPAG
-316 RRKRQIIIFNEDNK
+316 RRKRQIIIFNEGNK

-352 SLDICSVSNNT
+352 SLDICRVSSNT
-363 LKINFGLLNNEPT
+363 LKINFELLNNEPT
-376 FKKVKYKHNNQARST
+376 FKKVKYKHNNQAKST
-391 YEFNILVLPCKDDIL
+391 YEFNILVLPCKEDIL
-406 LPIKDKYQINNKLN
+406 IPIKDKYQINNRQN

-429 EEISFGFGSNVQSY
+429 EQISFGFGSNIQSY

-454 YDEDT
+454 YDDDAIT
-459 ISIANDSAINENG
+459 IANDSVINENG

-489 KEDGTKSLPVESL
+489 KEDGNKSLPVESL

-524 GTNSFYLHEEF
+524 GTNSFYLHDEF
-535 KKYLKMEKE
+535 KKYLNMEKE
-544 LVNNSIAYGECEI
+544 LIDDSIVYGEREI

-566 KLSDELQSVFD
+566 KLSDELQSVFN

-584 DIDNLPSLV
+584 DINNLPSLV
-593 FLDNDLKLLYEE
+593 FLDNDLKALYKE
-605 FIEQYNNEI
+605 FIELYNNEI
-614 ENIGKDAI
+614 ENIEKDSI
-622 ISTDERKLNLI
+622 ISSDERKLNLI
-633 KLGTIKYND
+633 KLGTIKDND

-656 QLEILNQCQ
+656 QLEITNQCQ

-689 VEKHGKNLLYKPI
+689 VERHGKNLLYKPI
-702 YQKDAQEWIIFEK
+702 YQKDAQEWIVFEK

-784 IKHNIPVEVNL
+784 IKHKIPVEVNL

-815 LNDKFGITI
+815 LNERFGITI
-824 KSRLKDP
+824 KSRVKDP

-845 KHDLPDND
+845 KHDLPNND

-890 ITSINTRSEYRTGF
+890 ITSFNTRSEYRTGF
-904 GTKHI
+904 GTKHV

-944 ITKPMELKKDLTEVL
+944 ITKPMELKKDLTGVL

-1012 YKNVMEEFLSPKLKD
+1012 YKNVMEEFLSKKLKD
-1027 EDKKLISDEK
+1027 EDKKLITDEK

-1073 IKYMLAILDN
+1073 IKYMLAVLDN

-1124 LLFIGINPK
+1124 LLFVGINPK

-1166 NLLKDQLFNCFEDT
+1166 NLLKDQLFDRFEDT

-1207 FNQSEIDMIDSLR
+1207 FNQSEIDLIDSLK

-1228 NISNELEINIGKGA
+1228 NISNNLEVYIGKGA

-1256 KEDNNLL
+1256 NEDNSLI

-1273 GLLKSFE
+1273 GLLKSFD
-1280 EINDEIHN
+1280 EINAEIHN
-1288 GESEISPDYLLSNVS
+1288 EESEISPEYLLSNKN
-1303 INDDEEI
+1303 INGNEDIFGNDD
-1310 FKNDNKTKETII
+1310 KTKEII
-1322 EPINTGEGIESRII
+1322 INPL
-1336 DSPKSSFEELS
+1336 D
-1347 GGNNGDVNDN
+1347 
-1357 ENLIK
+1357 ENTQT
-1362 EEPAINDGLKQTEPS
+1362 INDINESENNFEREFEDNIHNIDNYNDDNKGPTMDDDSKHVETP
-1377 HKEEPVVITNS
+1377 HKESEVITNPV
-1388 SIELSHTR
+1388 IELSDTR
-1396 ALIGSV
+1396 ALIGTV

-1412 FGNKKLGNR
+1412 FGNSKMGNR

-1469 VKVLGE
+1469 INVLGE

-1493 KYQNTLFDG
+1493 KYQNTLFDDV
-1502 YSIEEDNVD
+1502 SIEEDNVD

-1525 QLGIQQRNAIYEA
+1525 QLGIQQRNAIYQA
-1538 VLRGLNNKDVMDLK
+1538 VLMGLDKNGVMDLK
-1552 DLEEELINQDSAVAT
+1552 DLEQELINQDSAVAS

-1579 NPFDTVNA
+1579 NPFDSVND

-1628 TSHGGDEKQPFAVI
+1628 TSNGGDEKQPFAVI

-1739 PTVEQNELKSS
+1739 PTVENNELKSS
-1750 KPIVVNVSPLSKE
+1750 KPIVVNVSPLSKK

>member
-1 MHNMSNKFYNYLS
+1 MSNKFYNYLS
-14 DKIKN
+14 EKIKN
-19 FFKTSEIRH
+19 FFKNNEIRH
-28 GDKFFIQFDEE
+28 GDKFFIQFDEQN
-39 YRVEEFYNTLKND
+39 RVEDFYNTLKSD
-52 LDNVEEF
+52 LGNVEEF
-59 KYQHESSNVPFTTFT
+59 RYQHENSNVPFTTFT
-74 SLLENGIKVVVVN
+74 TLLENGIKVVVVN

-101 QVTTQVGVWKD
+101 QVTAQENVWKN

-118 CYNVIDSIYD
+118 CYNIIDSIYD

-156 KKLSKIDKVVT
+156 KKLSKIDKVIT

-204 NLGLFPDSMLGSYK
+204 NLGLFPDSMLDSYK
-218 SPKAKENRLEENAEN
+218 SPKAKENRLEENADN
-233 FNYVNL
+233 FNYVSL

-261 LIKEDWP
+261 LTKDDWP

-274 IHKSRE
+274 IHKSHE

-293 NMNKFTNEGCLYWEK
+293 NLNKFTNEGCLFWEK
-308 SLKSTAAG
+308 SLKPTAAG
-316 RRKRQIIIFNEDNK
+316 RRKRQIIVFNEDNK
-330 VNEVTLKFKFD
+330 VNEVTFKFKFD
-341 GKLERTYLDKK
+341 GKLERNYLDKK
-352 SLDICSVSNNT
+352 SLDICSISNNT
-363 LKINFGLLNNEPT
+363 LKIKFELLNNAPT
-376 FKKVKYKHNNQARST
+376 FKKIKYNHNNQAKST
-391 YEFNILVLPCKDDIL
+391 YEFNILVLPCKEDIL
-406 LPIKDKYQINNKLN
+406 IPIKDKYQINNRLN
-420 KIVVIDDNN
+420 KIIVIDDNS
-429 EEISFGFGSNVQSY
+429 EEISFGFGSNMQSY

-454 YDEDT
+454 YDEDIIT
-459 ISIANDSAINENG
+459 IANDSVINDKG

-489 KEDGTKSLPVESL
+489 KEDGNKSLPVESL

-535 KKYLKMEKE
+535 KKYLKMEKQI
-544 LVNNSIAYGECEI
+544 VNKSIAYGEREI
-557 NGTIKKIDL
+557 NGNIKKNDL
-566 KLSDELQSVFD
+566 KLSVELQGAFD

-584 DIDNLPSLV
+584 NIDNVPSLV
-593 FLDNDLKLLYEE
+593 FLDNDLKTLYED
-605 FIEQYNNEI
+605 FIELFNNEI
-614 ENIGKDAI
+614 ESIGNDEI
-622 ISTDERKLNLI
+622 ISNDKRKLNLI
-633 KLGTIKYND
+633 KIGTIKDND

-656 QLEILNQCQ
+656 QLEISNQCQ

-677 NPNNLLPYLYGD
+677 TPNNLLPYLYGD
-689 VEKHGKNLLYKPI
+689 VEDHGKNLLYKPI

-715 SADVSISSTNAFIA
+715 STDVSISSTNAFIA

-744 YLFDKKANAPIKL
+744 YLFDKKAKSPIKL
-757 NIININEDMEI
+757 NIININEDKEI

-784 IKHNIPVEVNL
+784 IKHKIPVEVNL

-815 LNDKFGITI
+815 LNEKFGITI
-824 KSRLKDP
+824 KSRIKDS

-837 VQDNITYF
+837 VQDNITYY

-864 GYEATIADDNMDQIE
+864 GYDATIADDNMNQIE

-890 ITSINTRSEYRTGF
+890 ITSFNTRSEYRTGF

-944 ITKPMELKKDLTEVL
+944 ITKPMELKKDLTDVL

-975 EYFENEGDGSLI
+975 EYFENDSDGSLI

-1012 YKNVMEEFLSPKLKD
+1012 YKNVMEEFLSKKLKR
-1027 EDKKLISDEK
+1027 EDGKLISDEK

-1083 KDIIWIPIS
+1083 KEIIWIPIS

-1133 NNVEVYYYPIE
+1133 NDIEVYYYPIE
-1144 VKIGINNESVVKKGK
+1144 VKIGINNESVVKKGMD
-1159 EQIDKTY
+1159 QIDKTY
-1166 NLLKDQLFNCFEDT
+1166 HLLKNQLFDSLEDT
-1180 QFRNKFYRNFFMQVA
+1180 RFRNKFYRNFFMQVA

-1207 FNQSEIDMIDSLR
+1207 FSQNEIDMIDSLK

-1228 NISNELEINIGKGA
+1228 TISDELEAYIGKGA

-1256 KEDNNLL
+1256 KEKGNLI

-1273 GLLKSFE
+1273 GLLKSFD
-1280 EINDEIHN
+1280 EINNEIHSDA
-1288 GESEISPDYLLSNVS
+1288 SEISPDYLLSNVD
-1303 INDDEEI
+1303 INEDEDI
-1310 FKNDNKTKETII
+1310 FKNE
-1322 EPINTGEGIESRII
+1322 
-1336 DSPKSSFEELS
+1336 
-1347 GGNNGDVNDN
+1347 DN
-1357 ENLIK
+1357 EKENIAEPLNEDVITVKEFANSEVYAK
-1362 EEPAINDGLKQTEPS
+1362 EESEDNTSKIDNYGEDIEEDTKMDDNLKQIETH
-1377 HKEEPVVITNS
+1377 HKEESAVNS
-1388 SIELSHTR
+1388 NFSGELSDIR
-1396 ALIGSV
+1396 ALIGTV

-1412 FGNKKLGNR
+1412 FGNPKLGNR

-1455 YTDGFRPDKLENEF
+1455 YTDGFRPDKLESDFIN
-1469 VKVLGE
+1469 VLGK
-1475 NLVQHIVIKDK
+1475 NLIQHIVIKDK

-1502 YSIEEDNVD
+1502 VSIEEDNVD

-1525 QLGIQQRNAIYEA
+1525 QLGIQQKSEIYQA
-1538 VLRGLNNKDVMDLK
+1538 VLRGLDKKEFMDLK
-1552 DLEEELINQDSAVAT
+1552 DLEQELINQDNAVAS
-1567 NALSQLKVFIDK
+1567 NALSQLQVFIDK
-1579 NPFDTVNA
+1579 NPFDSVNA

-1596 SSVVTV
+1596 SSTVTV

-1628 TSHGGDEKQPFAVI
+1628 TSNGGDEKQPFAVV

-1697 YFNPPDNSVDTIAK
+1697 YFNPPDNSVDAIAK

-1723 ESKLSDLKKGQ
+1723 ETKLSDLKKGQ

-1739 PTVEQNELKSS
+1739 PTVENNELKSS
-1750 KPIVVNVSPLSKE
+1750 KPIVVNVSQLPEE

>member
-1 MHNMSNKFYNYLS
+1 
-14 DKIKN
+14 
-19 FFKTSEIRH
+19 
-28 GDKFFIQFDEE
+28 
-39 YRVEEFYNTLKND
+39 
-52 LDNVEEF
+52 
-59 KYQHESSNVPFTTFT
+59 
-74 SLLENGIKVVVVN
+74 
-87 SNKVSVDYLVTLRN
+87 
-101 QVTTQVGVWKD
+101 
-112 TALLLI
+112 
-118 CYNVIDSIYD
+118 
-128 GMRNL
+128 
-133 EKEDMPLNINI
+133 
-144 IKDNLK
+144 
-150 DEIDSS
+150 
-156 KKLSKIDKVVT
+156 
-167 KFYLDKKIE
+167 
-176 DAFQTTLWDY
+176 
-186 EDILSIINKGEI
+186 
-198 EENDYK
+198 
-204 NLGLFPDSMLGSYK
+204 
-218 SPKAKENRLEENAEN
+218 
-233 FNYVNL
+233 
-239 CNQYDN
+239 
-245 TKEELE
+245 
-251 KRYDSTGVNL
+251 
-261 LIKEDWP
+261 
-268 TVDFNK
+268 
-274 IHKSRE
+274 
-280 KLLNFTKTLNYQE
+280 
-293 NMNKFTNEGCLYWEK
+293 
-308 SLKSTAAG
+308 
-316 RRKRQIIIFNEDNK
+316 
-330 VNEVTLKFKFD
+330 
-341 GKLERTYLDKK
+341 
-352 SLDICSVSNNT
+352 
-363 LKINFGLLNNEPT
+363 
-376 FKKVKYKHNNQARST
+376 
-391 YEFNILVLPCKDDIL
+391 
-406 LPIKDKYQINNKLN
+406 
-420 KIVVIDDNN
+420 
-429 EEISFGFGSNVQSY
+429 
-443 TITQDNEVINI
+443 
-454 YDEDT
+454 
-459 ISIANDSAINENG
+459 
-472 VINFNLVYND
+472 
-482 LKIPIQI
+482 
-489 KEDGTKSLPVESL
+489 
-502 TIWKYKREYQENFIY
+502 
-517 KNNKAVQ
+517 
-524 GTNSFYLHEEF
+524 
-535 KKYLKMEKE
+535 
-544 LVNNSIAYGECEI
+544 
-557 NGTIKKIDL
+557 
-566 KLSDELQSVFD
+566 
-577 RIINYYR
+577 
-584 DIDNLPSLV
+584 
-593 FLDNDLKLLYEE
+593 
-605 FIEQYNNEI
+605 
-614 ENIGKDAI
+614 
-622 ISTDERKLNLI
+622 
-633 KLGTIKYND
+633 
-642 KILFTPLSPLNIAY
+642 
-656 QLEILNQCQ
+656 
-665 NEILDKPILERL
+665 
-677 NPNNLLPYLYGD
+677 
-689 VEKHGKNLLYKPI
+689 
-702 YQKDAQEWIIFEK
+702 
-715 SADVSISSTNAFIA
+715 
-729 IVVKDKMNQFVSHFK
+729 
-744 YLFDKKANAPIKL
+744 
-757 NIININEDMEI
+757 MEI

-784 IKHNIPVEVNL
+784 IKHKIPVEVNL

-815 LNDKFGITI
+815 LNERFGITI
-824 KSRLKDP
+824 KSRVKDP

-845 KHDLPDND
+845 KHDLPNND

-890 ITSINTRSEYRTGF
+890 ITSFNTRSEYRTGF
-904 GTKHI
+904 GTKHV

-944 ITKPMELKKDLTEVL
+944 ITKPMELKKDLTGVL

-1012 YKNVMEEFLSPKLKD
+1012 YKNVMEEFLSKKLKD
-1027 EDKKLISDEK
+1027 EDKKLITDEK

-1073 IKYMLAILDN
+1073 IKYMLAVLDN

-1124 LLFIGINPK
+1124 LLFVGINPK

-1166 NLLKDQLFNCFEDT
+1166 NLLKDQLFDRFEDT

-1207 FNQSEIDMIDSLR
+1207 FNQSEIDLIDSLK

-1228 NISNELEINIGKGA
+1228 NISNNLEVYIGKGA

-1256 KEDNNLL
+1256 NEDNSLI

-1273 GLLKSFE
+1273 GLLKSFD
-1280 EINDEIHN
+1280 EINAEIHN
-1288 GESEISPDYLLSNVS
+1288 EESEISPEYLLSNKN
-1303 INDDEEI
+1303 INGNEDIFGNDD
-1310 FKNDNKTKETII
+1310 KTKEII
-1322 EPINTGEGIESRII
+1322 INPL
-1336 DSPKSSFEELS
+1336 D
-1347 GGNNGDVNDN
+1347 
-1357 ENLIK
+1357 ENTQT
-1362 EEPAINDGLKQTEPS
+1362 INDINESENNSEREFEDNIHNIDNYNDDNKGPTMDDDSKHVETP
-1377 HKEEPVVITNS
+1377 HKESEVITNPV
-1388 SIELSHTR
+1388 IELSDTR
-1396 ALIGSV
+1396 ALIGTV

-1412 FGNKKLGNR
+1412 FGNSKMGNR

-1469 VKVLGE
+1469 INVLGE

-1493 KYQNTLFDG
+1493 KYQNTLFDDV
-1502 YSIEEDNVD
+1502 SIEEDNVD

-1525 QLGIQQRNAIYEA
+1525 QLGIQQRNAIYQA
-1538 VLRGLNNKDVMDLK
+1538 VLMGLDKNGVMDLK
-1552 DLEEELINQDSAVAT
+1552 DLEQELINQDSAVAS

-1579 NPFDTVNA
+1579 NPFDSVND

-1628 TSHGGDEKQPFAVI
+1628 TSNGGDEKQPFAVI

-1739 PTVEQNELKSS
+1739 PTVENNELKSS
-1750 KPIVVNVSPLSKE
+1750 KPIVVNVSPLSKK